1 MLLRRDILRRLFVPA
16 PVRNL
21 CRTLS
26 VRFAVFRSA
35 VSRTARSECGP
46 VHISA
51 VGHSVERT
59 PVYNLTVDEAHLFYA
74 NGVLSSNTDGEDHA
88 VDSCRYAMMSRPY
101 VRDAERQKPR
111 DSWDAA
117 FNRDAEEL
125 RDWRVA

>member
-1 MLLRRDILRRLFVPA
+1 ML
-16 PVRNL
+16 
-21 CRTLS
+21 S
-26 VRFAVFRSA
+26 GEK
-35 VSRTARSECGP
+35 RTARDRFGP
-46 VHISA
+46 VHITVVGRSA
-51 VGHSVERT
+51 ERT

-88 VDSCRYAMMSRPY
+88 ADSCRYAMMSRPY
-101 VRDAERQKPR
+101 VRDMERQKPR